1 MNKHFKN
8 IICFGLI
15 MTMLFVLSACG
26 KQEYIN
32 VEETTKQ
39 EEYALQPV
47 ENYDTKE
54 IYEYTDEG
62 IKQKVEE
69 TFESKDGLCKILVYP
84 DYYDVTL
91 DYEKGTPSQVAKAY
105 AETILEVNP
114 SYADIIEPY
123 IYENI
128 KGAFS
133 GHISNYHV
141 LEDRMNVLFD
151 SIPEEY
157 REEIKA
163 FASTISKGE
172 KGFVENGKISYEEA
186 IIVQM
191 VPDALRPTSCSALSL
206 WGNKTTTGEGIT
218 LRSLEWNLGSEF
230 QIGNVNAV
238 VHMVKGDRSITT
250 ISMLGLLDVIS
261 GINNDGVF
269 VGILDVGAS
278 EYPFVYEGKRCY
290 TFDIR
295 YALEEFDNAT
305 DVGNYMVDNSG
316 NYTWCH
322 NLIITDAD
330 NSYCAED
337 CVADVYEGGDGYS
350 ILRDADTPI
359 LEGLNWESEDSLC
372 VLNSFMAEGNLDI
385 FTGSLGNMV
394 RFEKYNRWVKEID
407 KFSVKDVKDMITQE
421 STAQYDVVNVHS
433 NYTAHLVLVDYS
445 TGNIQVAFTGSSGV
459 VDKPLFLDVGNY

>member
-1 MNKHFKN
+1 
-8 IICFGLI
+8 
-15 MTMLFVLSACG
+15 
-26 KQEYIN
+26 
-32 VEETTKQ
+32 
-39 EEYALQPV
+39 
-47 ENYDTKE
+47 
-54 IYEYTDEG
+54 
-62 IKQKVEE
+62 
-69 TFESKDGLCKILVYP
+69 
-84 DYYDVTL
+84 
-91 DYEKGTPSQVAKAY
+91 
-105 AETILEVNP
+105 
-114 SYADIIEPY
+114 
-123 IYENI
+123 
-128 KGAFS
+128 
-133 GHISNYHV
+133 
-141 LEDRMNVLFD
+141 
-151 SIPEEY
+151 
-157 REEIKA
+157 
-163 FASTISKGE
+163 
-172 KGFVENGKISYEEA
+172 
-186 IIVQM
+186 
-191 VPDALRPTSCSALSL
+191 
-206 WGNKTTTGEGIT
+206 
-218 LRSLEWNLGSEF
+218 
-230 QIGNVNAV
+230 
-238 VHMVKGDRSITT
+238 
-250 ISMLGLLDVIS
+250 MLGLLDVIS

-350 ILRDADTPI
+350 ILRDEDTPI
-359 LEGLNWESEDSLC
+359 LEGLNWESVDSLC

-385 FTGSLGNMV
+385 FTGSLDNMV